1 MITRHHKKFVKPG
14 LAGDP
19 ENCFARIA
27 RLGERL
33 GLAVVAASHNHGMVF
48 KLPSFRLREKW
59 FHLIINNMRKPAVI
73 ILLGGLLTA
82 IARAD
87 ATSASASHS
96 PDRPDNK
103 PNLIIILT
111 DDQGYHDVGFNGCK
125 DIPTPNLDSIAANG
139 VRFSNGYVSYSV
151 CSPSRAGLLTGR
163 YEERFGHERNPQWEP
178 ENIHSGLPLTET
190 TLADAL
196 GKAGYHNG
204 IIGKWH
210 LGSHPALHPLK
221 RGFNEF
227 FGFLGGGHRYL
238 PEELTLKE
246 TSQAKSGGEAESY
259 RLWIMRN
266 DEPVKITNYLTDAFS
281 DEAVSFIDR
290 NKAKPFFLYLAYN
303 APHAPLEATEKYL
316 SRFPNIKN
324 PKRRTYAAMIS
335 AVDDGVGRVLAELR
349 QQGLAENTLVF
360 YLSDNGG
367 PTEANA
373 SNNDPLRGGKGSP
386 WEGGWHVPFAVQWP
400 GHLPKGTVY
409 EKPVLS
415 LDIFATIAAL
425 SHAPTNAE
433 RPLDGVNLLPYLTG
447 QNSGAPHDT
456 IYLRMYDKGAFAVR
470 SGDDKLVIPKRGD
483 APELF
488 NLSRDLSESK
498 NLAGEAEMQPVLE
511 KLEKRRAD
519 WNSQLIPPA
528 FLGLMQLKENQG
540 KSATPKD

>member
-1 MITRHHKKFVKPG
+1 MRTNVLITALFG
-14 LAGDP
+14 SLLTLTASADS
-19 ENCFARIA
+19 ASSD
-27 RLGERL
+27 
-33 GLAVVAASHNHGMVF
+33 AASAVN
-48 KLPSFRLREKW
+48 R
-59 FHLIINNMRKPAVI
+59 PA
-73 ILLGGLLTA
+73 T
-82 IARAD
+82 
-87 ATSASASHS
+87 
-96 PDRPDNK
+96 K

-125 DIPTPNLDSIAANG
+125 DIPTPNLDSIASNG

-163 YEERFGHERNPQWEP
+163 YEERFGHERNPQWQP

-196 GKAGYHNG
+196 GKVGYHSG

-210 LGSHPALHPLK
+210 LGAHPALHPLK
-221 RGFNEF
+221 RGFDEF
-227 FGFLGGGHRYL
+227 YGFLGGGHRYL

-246 TSQAKSGGEAESY
+246 TSEAKNANESDSY
-259 RLWIMRN
+259 RLWILRN
-266 DEPVKITNYLTDAFS
+266 YEPVKTTNYLTDEFS
-281 DEAVSFIDR
+281 DEAVRFIDR
-290 NKAKPFFLYLAYN
+290 NRDKPFFLYLAYN
-303 APHAPLEATEKYL
+303 APHTPLEATEKYL

-349 QQGLAENTLVF
+349 RQGLETNTLVF

-367 PTEANA
+367 PTGANA
-373 SNNDPLRGGKGSP
+373 SNNHPLRGGKGSP

-400 GHLPKGTVY
+400 VHLARGEVY
-409 EKPVLS
+409 DQPVLS
-415 LDIFATIAAL
+415 LDIFATMAAL
-425 SHAPTNAE
+425 VHAPTNPA

-447 QNSGAPHDT
+447 QKTGAPHDT

-488 NLSRDLSESK
+488 DLSRDLSESK
-498 NLAGEAEMQPVLE
+498 NLAGEAAMQPVLE
-511 KLEKRRAD
+511 KLEKRRAA
-519 WNSQLIPPA
+519 WNRQLIPPA

-540 KSATPKD
+540 KPTTPKD

>member
-1 MITRHHKKFVKPG
+1 MQTNVLITALLG
-14 LAGDP
+14 SLLALTASAESVG
-19 ENCFARIA
+19 N
-27 RLGERL
+27 G
-33 GLAVVAASHNHGMVF
+33 AASSANR
-48 KLPSFRLREKW
+48 PS
-59 FHLIINNMRKPAVI
+59 A
-73 ILLGGLLTA
+73 
-82 IARAD
+82 
-87 ATSASASHS
+87 
-96 PDRPDNK
+96 K

-163 YEERFGHERNPQWEP
+163 YEERFGHERNPQWQP

-196 GKAGYHNG
+196 GHVGYHSG

-246 TSQAKSGGEAESY
+246 TSEAKNANESDSY
-259 RLWIMRN
+259 RLWILRN
-266 DEPVKITNYLTDAFS
+266 YEPVKTTNYLTDEFS
-281 DEAVSFIDR
+281 DEAVRFIDR
-290 NKAKPFFLYLAYN
+290 NKDKPFFLYLAYN

-335 AVDDGVGRVLAELR
+335 AVDDGVGRVLAALR
-349 QQGLAENTLVF
+349 QQGLADNTLVF

-367 PTEANA
+367 PTDANA
-373 SNNDPLRGGKGSP
+373 SNNHPLRGGKGSP
-386 WEGGWHVPFAVQWP
+386 WEGGWHVPFALQWP
-400 GHLPKGTVY
+400 GHLTAGKVY
-409 EKPVLS
+409 EQPVLS
-415 LDIFATIAAL
+415 LDIFATMAAL
-425 SHAPTNAE
+425 VNVPTDPV

-447 QNSGAPHDT
+447 QKSGAPHDT

-470 SGDDKLVIPKRGD
+470 SGDDKLVIPKRGA

-488 NLSRDLSESK
+488 NLSRDIGESK
-498 NLAGEAEMQPVLE
+498 NLANDSGMQPVVE

-519 WNSQLIPPA
+519 WNSQLVPPV
-528 FLGLMQLKENQG
+528 FPGLMQAGGL
-540 KSATPKD
+540 PKKPTAAED